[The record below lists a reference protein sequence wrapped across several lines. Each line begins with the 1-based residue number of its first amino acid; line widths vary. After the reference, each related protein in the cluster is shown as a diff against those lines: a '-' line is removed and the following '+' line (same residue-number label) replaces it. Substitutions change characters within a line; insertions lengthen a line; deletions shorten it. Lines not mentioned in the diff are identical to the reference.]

1 MAHPLIDRAFYEAIV
16 NFDHSE
22 EAQDYY
28 YKIMNSNTG
37 KTSES
42 GKPETVRD
50 LLLRVYAALFCEYI
64 DTNSGKTAGPEDVAA
79 TADLLHIGTMGY
91 EPEHWYRM
99 QHRFPIID
107 EDNYDRFA
115 ALVIADMNA
124 GPLREAALNGG
135 DVLLVGERDPFRMT
149 PEERINQKG
158 REVGL
163 F

>member
-50 LLLRVYAALFCEYI
+50 LLLRVYAALFC
-64 DTNSGKTAGPEDVAA
+64 A
-79 TADLLHIGTMGY
+79 
-91 EPEHWYRM
+91 R
-99 QHRFPIID
+99 II
-107 EDNYDRFA
+107 
-115 ALVIADMNA
+115 MT
-124 GPLREAALNGG
+124 GLRLS
-135 DVLLVGERDPFRMT
+135 
-149 PEERINQKG
+149 
-158 REVGL
+158 
-163 F
+163 